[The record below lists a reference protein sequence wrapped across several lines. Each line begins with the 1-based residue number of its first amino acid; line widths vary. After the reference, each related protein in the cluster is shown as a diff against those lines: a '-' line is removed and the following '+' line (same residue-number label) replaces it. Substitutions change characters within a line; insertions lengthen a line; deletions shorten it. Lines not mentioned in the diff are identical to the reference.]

1 VPPKLKVAIV
11 AAFPPPPGGMT
22 HQAAMLA
29 EVLARDGAD
38 VIRIN
43 TNPFGHRKP
52 RWRRFVHV
60 LSDLRRLRGADLALI
75 FAGSYASF
83 FAFSAVPL
91 FAARRYGVPAIIM
104 YKGGESRSFFRKWGW
119 FVRPCSRLARA
130 IVVPGRF
137 LQGVFGSFGM
147 RAEVIPD
154 IIDVAA
160 LPERPASPHG
170 PPYLLCPRRHDYV
183 GGVDLAVRAFGEAV
197 KEFPEAELHLY
208 GDGDDRPELERLASE
223 VAPGQVHFHGVVPHE
238 ELVPLLATAT
248 AVVNS
253 TRDDNHPN
261 SVLEAMWVGCPV
273 VATAVGGVPFL
284 VSDGETGYLA
294 EPDNPAALAAQMLR
308 VLRNPAEAAEV
319 AARARGACREFIWPY
334 HRSGKL
340 DALLEIAGVPVRDSA
355 VPDSP
360 APPRRPA

>member
-1 VPPKLKVAIV
+1 VPSKLKVAVV

-29 EVLARDGAD
+29 EILARDGAD
-38 VIRIN
+38 VVKIN
-43 TNPFGHRKP
+43 TNPFGRRKP
-52 RWRRFVHV
+52 RSLRFLHL
-60 LSDLRRLRGADLALI
+60 LSDLGHLRGADLALI

-91 FAARRYGVPAIIM
+91 IAARLFKVPTIIM

-119 FVRPCSRLARA
+119 LVRPCSRLARA
-130 IVVPGRF
+130 VVVPGRF
-137 LQGVFGSFGM
+137 LAGVFDSFGM
-147 RAEVIPD
+147 RAQVIPD
-154 IIDVAA
+154 IIDVAV
-160 LPERPASPHG
+160 LPERAAPRDG
-170 PPYLLCPRRHDYV
+170 PPLFLCPRRHDYV
-183 GGVDLAVRAFGEAV
+183 GGVDLAVRAFGEV
-197 KEFPEAELHLY
+197 VGEFPDAELHLY
-208 GDGDDRPELERLASE
+208 GDGAERPKLERLAAR
-223 VAPGQVHFHGVVPHE
+223 VAPGQIWFHGVVPHE
-238 ELVPLLATAT
+238 ELVPLLAKAT

-284 VSDGETGYLA
+284 VRDGETGYLA
-294 EPDNPAALAAQMLR
+294 EPDDPAALAAQMLR

-334 HRSGKL
+334 DRSGKL

-355 VPDSP
+355 VPNSP